1 MAAAA
6 PFSILIVSPRLPW
19 PLGKAD
25 SRTVFHMVDYLA
37 RQGHAVHLAT
47 FEEDGAVSD
56 PEACYAALSARCA
69 SVTRVPL
76 QRWRS
81 LLQTARGLFSREPMQ
96 VWYYRYAA
104 MQAAVDRLVATHRP
118 DVLYSHL
125 FRTASYLLA
134 HGTAPRVVGLQV
146 AQTLNYRRLV
156 AKTQQPL
163 VKAFYA
169 LEYQRVKRYEPRLV
183 PQFDRALLI
192 SPHDKAALDPAGR
205 LDNVFFNPHG
215 IQARYYGEAP
225 SNGAAPAPHAIV
237 MNADFEAPTNVD
249 AALHFYRDIFPA
261 VRRAVPDAELWLAGR
276 RPDRA
281 IRRLAG
287 DPAVTV
293 TGFVEDL
300 RPYLHRAAVA
310 IDPLRIGAGL
320 QNKILVDMAA
330 GLPVVATPIANEGLQ
345 IPEGEAIVIA
355 DGADAFARAVVS
367 LLRDPAARARLGA
380 AAQAFVRQYWTW
392 DYHFAQ
398 FEGMLR
404 RLLTDG
410 PAAPVQQYYP
420 FRFDRLPAS
429 ARTDDGPRPAAPV
442 APSPAP

>member
-1 MAAAA
+1 
-6 PFSILIVSPRLPW
+6 L
-19 PLGKAD
+19 D
-25 SRTVFHMVDYLA
+25 
-37 RQGHAVHLAT
+37 
-47 FEEDGAVSD
+47 
-56 PEACYAALSARCA
+56 ARCA
-69 SVTRVPL
+69 SVARIPL

-104 MQAAVDRLVATHRP
+104 MQQAVDRLVAAHRP

-125 FRTASYLLA
+125 FRTASYLLD
-134 HGTAPRVVGLQV
+134 HDTAPRVVGLQV

-156 AKTQQPL
+156 AKTRQPL

-169 LEYQRVKRYEPRLV
+169 LEYQKVKRYEPRLV

-192 SPHDKAALDPAGR
+192 SPHDKAALDPTGR
-205 LDNVFFNPHG
+205 FDNVFFNPHG
-215 IQARYYGEAP
+215 IQAHYYGEAP
-225 SNGAAPAPHAIV
+225 AADGTAAPPAPHAIV

-249 AALHFYRDIFPA
+249 AALHFYHDIFPA
-261 VRRAVPDAELWLAGR
+261 VRRAVPEAELWLAGR
-276 RPDRA
+276 RPARA

-330 GLPVVATPIANEGLQ
+330 GLPVVATPIANEGIQ

-355 DGADAFARAVVS
+355 DGPDAFARAVVR
-367 LLRDPAARARLGA
+367 LLRDPDARARLGA
-380 AAQAFVRQYWTW
+380 AAQAFVRRYWTW

-410 PAAPVQQYYP
+410 PGALVQQYYP
-420 FRFDRLPAS
+420 FRL
-429 ARTDDGPRPAAPV
+429 DDGAGPAPTAADADANADARPAAPV
-442 APSPAP
+442 APPAP